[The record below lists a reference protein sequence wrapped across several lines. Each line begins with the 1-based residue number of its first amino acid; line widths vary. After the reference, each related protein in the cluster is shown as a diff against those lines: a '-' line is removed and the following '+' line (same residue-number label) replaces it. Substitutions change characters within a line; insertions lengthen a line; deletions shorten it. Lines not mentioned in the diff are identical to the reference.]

1 MDGFPQGL
9 LSSYWR
15 EDGQATANDPLLSP
29 DARERLRRRGVRSQW
44 AGSLVARFLRLRD
57 DRPITND
64 ERELVLRFAFVI
76 AIPLATIVAAALL
89 IGLFWGRHQL
99 NNQIKSNRGAIAA
112 TRQLANDLNTERK
125 DREVA
130 IAKAVR
136 QIARAS
142 FNECVENEAQ
152 DAANAALFR
161 KVRVLVLQ
169 GPQTEARD
177 VLLDAITDTINAR
190 EPSDEKPC
198 KLPGAGS

>member
-1 MDGFPQGL
+1 M
-9 LSSYWR
+9 
-15 EDGQATANDPLLSP
+15 
-29 DARERLRRRGVRSQW
+29 
-44 AGSLVARFLRLRD
+44 ARFLRLRD